1 MREMEE
7 KSMKRNRIWLGLL
20 TVTMLFGS
28 VSPAVVKG
36 AEILEKSQM
45 AETEEQTEFEIE
57 NGVLTK
63 YNGPGGDVTIPDGV
77 VGIGAYAFSEYYRD
91 GRITKV
97 SIPEGVKSIGKYA
110 FGDCKKLKSITLPK
124 TIKSIG
130 ANAFNGCSSL
140 TGITIPEGVKK

>member
-1 MREMEE
+1 
-7 KSMKRNRIWLGLL
+7 MKRNRIWLGLL

-45 AETEEQTEFEIE
+45 VETEEQTEFEIE

-91 GRITKV
+91 GRSRLV
-97 SIPEGVKSIGKYA
+97 DWPFLCCLSGEWFSVEFVRVPM
-110 FGDCKKLKSITLPK
+110 FPCR
-124 TIKSIG
+124 
-130 ANAFNGCSSL
+130 
-140 TGITIPEGVKK
+140 